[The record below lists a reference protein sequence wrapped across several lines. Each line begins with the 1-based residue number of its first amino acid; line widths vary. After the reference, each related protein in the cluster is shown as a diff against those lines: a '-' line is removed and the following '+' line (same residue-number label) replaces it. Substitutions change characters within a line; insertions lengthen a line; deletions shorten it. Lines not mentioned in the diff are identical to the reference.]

1 MSLSHV
7 SVMREDHEPEETLN
21 LGKEG
26 VNISLYDRDFR
37 LWAREQARLLRAG
50 RLVELD
56 ADNLAEEIETLVREE
71 LRALRRYARDSLVA
85 MATVKFAPGSP
96 ATALAAAHLEASGQ
110 EARALLRES
119 PSLIEE
125 LAAVL
130 AQAWPTARSVALMEL
145 ETQGLAVELP
155 EALPF
160 GSDIWGDSD
169 EIFNESL

>member
-1 MSLSHV
+1 MSDES
-7 SVMREDHEPEETLN
+7 SD
-21 LGKEG
+21 
-26 VNISLYDRDFR
+26 ISLYCRDFR
-37 LWAREQARLLRAG
+37 LWTQEQAHLLRAG
-50 RLVELD
+50 RLTELD
-56 ADNLAEEIETLVREE
+56 ADHLAEELETLARGE
-71 LRALRRYARDSLVA
+71 LHALRRCARTSLVA
-85 MATVKFAPGSP
+85 MAAKKYAPGSR
-96 ATALAAAHLEASGQ
+96 AAAFGAARLEASGQ

-130 AQAWPTARSVALMEL
+130 AQAWPAARSVALMEL

-169 EIFNESL
+169 ETFNESL